1 MNSVLTA
8 VIVVSGI
15 GLIGAIILVVASKLL
30 DVKEDDRVTAIKAV
44 LPGANC
50 GSCGFAGCAA
60 YAKAV
65 VDGAAVNLCVAGGA
79 ATSQKVA
86 DIMGT
91 EAGETMQQ
99 KAFVACR
106 GEKGCRTQSYDYT
119 GVKSC
124 VALNN
129 MYNGNTS
136 CPFGCLGLGDCMKAC
151 KFGAISVVNGV
162 AHVDREKC
170 TGCGACKNVCPKR
183 IIYLYPYNNAPRPIV
198 MCASHERGPVTRK
211 ECAHGC
217 IGCGK
222 CMLNCKQKAITLH
235 HFVARIDYSKCTGC
249 GDCVDVCPNS
259 CIHFMDESK

>member
-8 VIVVSGI
+8 VLVVTGI
-15 GLIGAIILVVASKLL
+15 GLIGAVILVVASRFLS
-30 DVKEDDRVTAIKAV
+30 VEEDARVTAIIEA

-65 VDGAAVNLCVAGGA
+65 VDGASVNLCVAGGVDASRKIA
-79 ATSQKVA
+79 AV
-86 DIMGT
+86 MGT
-91 EAGETMQQ
+91 EAGETLQQ

-106 GEKGCRTQSYDYT
+106 GETGCRTKSYYYT

-129 MYNGNTS
+129 MFNGDTS
-136 CPFGCLGLGDCMKAC
+136 CPFGCLALGDCVKAC
-151 KFGAISVVNGV
+151 KFGAISIVNGV

-170 TGCGACKNVCPKR
+170 TGCGVCKSVCPKR
-183 IIYLYPYNNAPRPIV
+183 IIYLYPDNSESKPIV
-198 MCASHERGPVTRK
+198 MCASHERGTNTRK
-211 ECAHGC
+211 ECTNGC

-222 CMLNCKQKAITLH
+222 CMVNCKQKAITLH
-235 HFVARIDYSKCTGC
+235 HFVARIDYDKCNGC
-249 GDCVDVCPNS
+249 GECIDVCPNS
-259 CIHFMDESK
+259 CIHLMDESK